1 MSLVYMGFSLGDDLE
16 MKEGMVVQMKDDT
29 RESSN
34 NLKIENVEI
43 NGFDLETEFDFWPIQ
58 HPTEPSHED
67 RPVQCPMPHSSHLI
81 NDEKMQ
87 DDRYAGHKKFEA
99 KTVLHKDNNELEVVE
114 RPTIKMVRKRHHD
127 HTNTIIPLH
136 PMSPMYPYSHQK
148 TVFNKLQ
155 QIHKFES

>member
-16 MKEGMVVQMKDDT
+16 MKERRVVQMKDDT
-29 RESSN
+29 RESRN
-34 NLKIENVEI
+34 
-43 NGFDLETEFDFWPIQ
+43 NGFDLETEFDFGPIQ

-87 DDRYAGHKKFEA
+87 DDRFVDHKKSEA

-114 RPTIKMVRKRHHD
+114 RPAIRMVRKRHHD

-136 PMSPMYPYSHQK
+136 PMSPMHPYSHQK